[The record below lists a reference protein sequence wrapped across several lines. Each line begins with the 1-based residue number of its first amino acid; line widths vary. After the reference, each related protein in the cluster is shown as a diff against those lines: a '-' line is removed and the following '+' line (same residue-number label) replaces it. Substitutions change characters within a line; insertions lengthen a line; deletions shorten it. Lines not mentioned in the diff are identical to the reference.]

1 MTNLLRKAV
10 ALVVIA
16 GSATAFTAC
25 SSDSSSDQSAS
36 TCSALQ
42 KLQSSINS
50 LKDINVAQQGTDG
63 VKSALDDVKSAAQDA
78 KKEASK
84 QFSSE
89 IDAVEKSIQTFGD
102 DISNGKGSQ
111 SVVDYLS
118 KLGEDITAIGDAFD
132 QLGTTADQQLKNCDL
147 KSSN

>member
-1 MTNLLRKAV
+1 MTNLLRKTAAV
-10 ALVVIA
+10 VAIV

-25 SSDSSSDQSAS
+25 SSDSSDQSAS

-42 KLQSSINS
+42 KLQSSINA

-63 VKSALDDVKSAAQDA
+63 VKAALDDVKAAAQDA

-89 IDAVEKSIQTFGD
+89 IDAVQESIQTFGD
-102 DISNGKGSQ
+102 DISNGRGSQ
-111 SVVDYLS
+111 SLVDYVS

-132 QLGTTADQQLKNCDL
+132 QLGKTADQELKDCDL
-147 KSSN
+147 SKSSS